1 MSFRSVLVHVDA
13 TERGKRNL
21 AAAVSLVEAYDAHLT
36 GLYVKP
42 PTSLPSYASVHV
54 PPEVFEMIEQDQE
67 KLASEAEKMFNDAMA
82 AAGREDRSDWHYA
95 AGPIAET
102 ISRIGRCSDLIII
115 GQEEEDVDV
124 ATYTEVPDD
133 VVISAGRPVLIV
145 PYTGKGNATG
155 DHVMVA
161 WDHSRESARA
171 VCDALPMLK
180 RASSVSVVSV
190 DPKHGEGDVPGAD
203 IARFLSEHGIKAR
216 VNRFTDKELAVDDV
230 LLNQAADSGA
240 DMLVMGAY
248 GHSRLREMVLGG
260 VTRHIL
266 DHMTV
271 PVLMS
276 H

>member
-1 MSFRSVLVHVDA
+1 MSFRSILVHVDVS
-13 TERGKRNL
+13 ERGERNL
-21 AAAVSLVEAYDAHLT
+21 AAAVSLADSYDTHIT

-54 PPEVFEMIEQDQE
+54 PPEVFEMIEKDQE
-67 KLASEAEKMFNDAMA
+67 KLAEQAEASFNDAMSK
-82 AAGREDRSDWHYA
+82 AGREDRSDWQYA
-95 AGPIAET
+95 SGPIADT
-102 ISRIGRCSDLIII
+102 VARIGRCADLVII
-115 GQEEEDVDV
+115 GQENEDVDV
-124 ATYTEVPDD
+124 AAYSEVPDD
-133 VVISAGRPVLIV
+133 IVISAGRPVLVV
-145 PYTGKGNATG
+145 PYTGINTTLG
-155 DHVMVA
+155 DRILVA

-171 VCDALPMLK
+171 VADALPFLK
-180 RASSVSVVSV
+180 RASVVSVVSV
-190 DPKHGEGDVPGAD
+190 DPHHEEGDIPGAD
-203 IARFLSEHGIKAR
+203 LARYLSEHAIKAT
-216 VNRFTDKELAVDDV
+216 VTRFTDKDLAVDDV
-230 LLNQAADSGA
+230 LLNQAADSGS

>member
-1 MSFRSVLVHVDA
+1 MSFRTILVHVDT
-13 TERGKRNL
+13 TERGNRNL
-21 AAAVSLVEAYDAHLT
+21 AAAISLADSYDTHIT

-67 KLASEAEKMFNDAMA
+67 KLAVAAEKTFVDAMA

-115 GQEEEDVDV
+115 GQENDDVDGT
-124 ATYTEVPDD
+124 AYTEVPDD
-133 VVISAGRPVLIV
+133 VVISSGRPVLIV
-145 PYTGKGNATG
+145 PYTGISATLG
-155 DHVMVA
+155 DRILVA

-171 VCDALPMLK
+171 VADALPFLK
-180 RASSVSVVSV
+180 RASTVSVVSV
-190 DPKHGEGDVPGAD
+190 DPKHSEGDIPGAD
-203 IARFLSEHGIKAR
+203 IARYLSEHGIKAL
-216 VNRFTDKELAVDDV
+216 VTRFTDKDLAVDDV
-230 LLNQAADSGA
+230 LLNQASDSGA

>member
-1 MSFRSVLVHVDA
+1 MSFRTILVHMDVN
-13 TERGKRNL
+13 ERGQRNL
-21 AAAVSLVEAYDAHLT
+21 AAAVSLAESYDTHIS

-54 PPEVFEMIEQDQE
+54 PPEVFEMIERDQE
-67 KLASEAEKMFNDAMA
+67 KLADQAEGQFNEILTK
-82 AAGREDRSDWHYA
+82 AGREGRSDWQYA
-95 AGPIAET
+95 SGPIAET
-102 ISRIGRCSDLIII
+102 IARIGRCSDLLVI
-115 GQEEEDVDV
+115 GQENEDVDN
-124 ATYTEVPDD
+124 AAYSEVPDD

-145 PYTGKGNATG
+145 PYTGIDKTLG
-155 DHVMVA
+155 DRILIA

-171 VCDALPMLK
+171 VADALPFLK
-180 RASSVSVVSV
+180 RASVVSVVSV
-190 DPKHGEGDVPGAD
+190 DPRQEEGDIPGAD
-203 IARFLSEHGIKAR
+203 IARYLSEHNIKAT
-216 VNRFTDKELAVDDV
+216 VTRFTDKALAVDDV

-240 DMLVMGAY
+240 DMMVMGAY

>member
-1 MSFRSVLVHVDA
+1 MSFRSILVHVDV

-21 AAAVSLVEAYDAHLT
+21 AAAISLADSYDTHVT

-54 PPEVFEMIEQDQE
+54 PPEVFEMIEKDQE
-67 KLASEAEKMFNDAMA
+67 KLVESAEKTFKEAMA

-95 AGPIAET
+95 AGPVAET
-102 ISRIGRCSDLIII
+102 IAQVGRCSDLIVI
-115 GQEEEDVDV
+115 GQEDENVDI
-124 ATYTEVPDD
+124 AAYGEVPDD
-133 VVISAGRPVLIV
+133 VVIAAGRPVLVV
-145 PYTGKGNATG
+145 PYTGITSTLG
-155 DHVMVA
+155 DRILVA

-171 VCDALPMLK
+171 VADALPFLK

-190 DPKHGEGDVPGAD
+190 DPDHDEGDVPGAD
-203 IARFLSEHGIKAR
+203 LARYLSEHKIKAM
-216 VNRFTDKELAVDDV
+216 VNRFTDKDLAVDDV
-230 LLNQAADSGA
+230 LLNQAADGGA

>member
-1 MSFRSVLVHVDA
+1 MSFRSILVHVDV
-13 TERGKRNL
+13 TERGQRNL
-21 AAAVSLVEAYDAHLT
+21 AAAISLADNYDTHVT

-54 PPEVFEMIEQDQE
+54 PPEVFEMIEKDQE
-67 KLASEAEKMFNDAMA
+67 KLADSAETTFNEAMA
-82 AAGREDRSDWHYA
+82 AAGREDRSDWHYE
-95 AGPIAET
+95 AGPVAET
-102 ISRIGRCSDLIII
+102 IARVGRCADLIVI
-115 GQEEEDVDV
+115 GQEDENVDI
-124 ATYTEVPDD
+124 AAYSEVPDD
-133 VVISAGRPVLIV
+133 VVIAAGRPVLIV
-145 PYTGKGNATG
+145 PYTGINATLG
-155 DHVMVA
+155 DRILVA

-171 VCDALPMLK
+171 VADALPFLK
-180 RASSVSVVSV
+180 RASAVSVVSV
-190 DPKHGEGDVPGAD
+190 DPGHNEGDVPGAD
-203 IARFLSEHGIKAR
+203 LARYLSEHNIKAM
-216 VNRFTDKELAVDDV
+216 VNRFTDKDLAIDDV

>member
-1 MSFRSVLVHVDA
+1 MSFRSILVHIEVSDK
-13 TERGKRNL
+13 GQRNL
-21 AAAVSLVEAYDAHLT
+21 AAAISLADSYDTHIT

-67 KLASEAEKMFNDAMA
+67 KLAEKAEKTFNEAMSK
-82 AAGREDRSDWHYA
+82 AGREDRSDWHYA
-95 AGPIAET
+95 SGPVAET
-102 ISRIGRCSDLIII
+102 IATVGRCADLIVI
-115 GQEEEDVDV
+115 GQEDEDVDI
-124 ATYTEVPDD
+124 AAYSEVPDD
-133 VVISAGRPVLIV
+133 VVISAGRPVLVV
-145 PYTGKGNATG
+145 PYTGINMTLG
-155 DHVMVA
+155 DRILVA

-171 VCDALPMLK
+171 VADALPFLK

-190 DPKHGEGDVPGAD
+190 DPRHEAGDIPGAD
-203 IARFLSEHGIKAR
+203 IARYLSEHKIKAT
-216 VNRFTDKELAVDDV
+216 VNRFTDKDLAVDDV